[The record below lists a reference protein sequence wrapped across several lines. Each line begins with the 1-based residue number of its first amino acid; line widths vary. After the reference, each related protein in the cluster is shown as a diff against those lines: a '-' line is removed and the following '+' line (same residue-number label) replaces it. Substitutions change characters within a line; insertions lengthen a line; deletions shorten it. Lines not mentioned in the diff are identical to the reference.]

1 MHLYSAFHVYIL
13 RKEMIGHTA
22 GTMFQLMLPPS
33 KSNALTIKTYTS
45 WLNQVIDFWFLGR
58 FSTKLHTPSLSHLK
72 IKKLTRLV
80 VNHKKSNDGGVI
92 KWVLQYPIFHR
103 IFSCCGCSLISL
115 KPYLAKFSCVIP
127 SAISVIFITSVLM
140 LLYYHHI

>member
-1 MHLYSAFHVYIL
+1 MHLYSASHVYIQ

-22 GTMFQLMLPPS
+22 GTMFQLMPPPS

-72 IKKLTRLV
+72 SKKLTRLV
-80 VNHKKSNDGGVI
+80 ANHKKSNDGGVI
-92 KWVLQYPIFHR
+92 KWVLQYSIFHC
-103 IFSCCGCSLISL
+103 IFSCCGCSLICL

-127 SAISVIFITSVLM
+127 SAISVIFITSLLM
-140 LLYYHHI
+140 LLYHHHI